1 MKERPLIVTTE
12 LIPKVLDGTK
22 TQTRRVIKPQ
32 PDLGLP
38 DFDRYSHIE
47 VGKYHPTK
55 VDKNG
60 DQYPGDEVFGA
71 YTEDGEWGWVC
82 PYGQVGGRLWVR
94 ETWNCFSL
102 DYDGY
107 NGAYDLGEII
117 KPIPKTKPDYKHCVL
132 YRATHDD
139 MNEVWRPSIHIPRWA
154 SRITLEIVSLKV
166 ERLQGIT
173 IEDVW
178 REGIAQGRFSLEHP
192 KWMIIDQFKTLWN
205 SLNAKRGYPFDSNPW
220 VWVIEWPPY
229 KKVNP

>member
-1 MKERPLIVTTE
+1 MNEYPLIVTTE

-38 DFDRYSHIE
+38 EYDRYSHIE

-60 DQYPGDEVFGA
+60 EQYPGDEVFGA

-82 PYGQVGGRLWVR
+82 PYGQVGDRLWVR
-94 ETWNCFSL
+94 ETWNCFYL

-154 SRITLEIVSLKV
+154 SRITLDITNLRV
-166 ERLQGIT
+166 ERLQEIMPHDC
-173 IEDVW
+173 IL
-178 REGIAQGRFSLEHP
+178 EGIAEEYGDGLALRDKFE
-192 KWMIIDQFKTLWN
+192 TLWDT
-205 SLNAKRGYPFDSNPW
+205 LNAKRGHPFESNPW

-229 KKVNP
+229 RKVNP